1 MVLLDFKNRRNWI
14 IAGLVAFFVLF
25 AVWLRLL
32 PMLTMGHT
40 DILTMVGSDDP
51 LYNLRQVEQLL
62 ANHFTYTWFDP
73 MTRYPVGGTIYWGP
87 LFIYISG
94 FALPDCRCR
103 DAPGNHQYLPSCTRC
118 NGCGDRCPDVLC
130 RKDLRR
136 LEDRD
141 FWLRVLPQ
149 LFQDNFFTGPCT
161 VTSITISVKC
171 SFQHCSVWCISIS
184 SCQRKMQRST

>member
-73 MTRYPVGGTIYWGP
+73 MTQYPSGARSTGVRYSSIFP
-87 LFIYISG
+87 
-94 FALPDCRCR
+94 
-103 DAPGNHQYLPSCTRC
+103 
-118 NGCGDRCPDVLC
+118 
-130 RKDLRR
+130 DLRA
-136 LEDRD
+136 
-141 FWLRVLPQ
+141 
-149 LFQDNFFTGPCT
+149 
-161 VTSITISVKC
+161 
-171 SFQHCSVWCISIS
+171 
-184 SCQRKMQRST
+184 